1 MRRPRFIAALDLTSQ
16 EDRSLLWKFKNLRPL
31 FGEPFHHDIDE
42 SFQDICNAEQD
53 AISTITLL
61 RREAALTSAEHSAF
75 RRLVAD
81 DKSMRYEHERLEKSF
96 KNWQE
101 SSLGL
106 SRHTE
111 MYRDVEEEDD
121 EEEDEWVNPLMW
133 SDEKVNEV
141 QNKVRRWKG
150 QREMMRQVKGIL
162 DTMHEV
168 VEIEN
173 RGGFED
179 DDSEF

>member
-96 KNWQE
+96 KN
-101 SSLGL
+101 
-106 SRHTE
+106 
-111 MYRDVEEEDD
+111 
-121 EEEDEWVNPLMW
+121 
-133 SDEKVNEV
+133 
-141 QNKVRRWKG
+141 
-150 QREMMRQVKGIL
+150 
-162 DTMHEV
+162 
-168 VEIEN
+168 
-173 RGGFED
+173 
-179 DDSEF
+179 